1 MWTLI
6 SFIISFL
13 IFILLFALVVGLFT
27 FVRMGIWVRGMGKRL
42 RQRNPYNSTQG
53 GTGTKDHNAATKK
66 VIVENIIKESAGKY
80 VDYEEVPKDSNESRQ

>member
-13 IFILLFALVVGLFT
+13 IFFLLVVLVVGLLT
-27 FVRMGIWVRGMGKRL
+27 FLRMGIWAHGIGKRL
-42 RQRNPYNSTQG
+42 RQRSPFNSTQG
-53 GTGTKDHNAATKK
+53 GTGARDRNADTKK

-80 VDYEEVPKDSNESRQ
+80 VDYEEVPMDSAESRQ